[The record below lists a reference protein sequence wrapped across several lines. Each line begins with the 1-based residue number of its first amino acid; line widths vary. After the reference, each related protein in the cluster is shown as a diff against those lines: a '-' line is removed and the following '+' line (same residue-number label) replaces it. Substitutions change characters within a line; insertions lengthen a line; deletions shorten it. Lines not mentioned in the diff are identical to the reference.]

1 MEMDVDV
8 GVDVEESMNRTPSNG
23 SRRAQQQTSSPTY
36 LLIFFMFSLFCVIFL
51 PSLSPLGRLL
61 PQVSKKIVINFFF
74 KKSSSAPPPPT
85 NHQPTQSQQ
94 QQQQTQQIPHFSS
107 GALVAEK
114 TSFSWDANSRALEPV
129 VLELQRMLQMERE
142 RILKMEHEIRLLQ
155 ISANFLKERIHLVEE
170 RAFNSKP
177 HRDFNDGSLSNTDLL
192 MQHADSLQRKQESLN
207 SLVQEL
213 SKMMQWE
220 KERTSALASE
230 VSSLRQ
236 SEALLL
242 ARVKILEENLNEVEP
257 KKNRKRTY
265 AFDGD
270 EYEL

>member
-1 MEMDVDV
+1 
-8 GVDVEESMNRTPSNG
+8 MNRMPSNG

-36 LLIFFMFSLFCVIFL
+36 LLLFFIFSLFCVIVL
-51 PSLSPLGRLL
+51 PSLYPLGRLL
-61 PQVSKKIVINFFF
+61 PQVSKKIVVNFFF
-74 KKSSSAPPPPT
+74 KKSSSTPPPPT
-85 NHQPTQSQQ
+85 NQQSTQQ
-94 QQQQTQQIPHFSS
+94 QQQQTQQLPHFSS

-114 TSFSWDANSRALEPV
+114 SSFSWDTNSRALEPV

-142 RILKMEHEIRLLQ
+142 RILKMEHEIRILQ

-177 HRDFNDGSLSNTDLL
+177 HHDLSEGSLSMTDLL

-207 SLVQEL
+207 NLVQEL

-236 SEALLL
+236 SEAMLL
-242 ARVKILEENLNEVEP
+242 ARVKILEEKLNELEP
-257 KKNRKRTY
+257 KKNHRKRTY
-265 AFDGD
+265 AFDD
-270 EYEL
+270 HEYEL